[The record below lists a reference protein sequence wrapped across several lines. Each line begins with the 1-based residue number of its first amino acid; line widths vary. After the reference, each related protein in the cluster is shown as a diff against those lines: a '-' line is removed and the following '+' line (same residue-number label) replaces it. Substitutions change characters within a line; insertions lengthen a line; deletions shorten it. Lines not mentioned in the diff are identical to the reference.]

1 MNYLSHLFL
10 AEDTEES
17 KIGNLLGDFVKGRLN
32 DDYNPGIIKGIKTH
46 RMVDSFTDSNKVIR
60 QTKKLISPGR
70 GRYAGVL
77 VDIFFDHFLTLKWND
92 YSDTDFNFF
101 IDNTYQILLKYQ
113 DIYPLKAKKLIP
125 RIVQK
130 DWLRKYGDFDGLT
143 LVFEKMS
150 LRVKREN
157 PLKGSEEELRE
168 NYSEIE
174 ENFNVFF
181 PELIKYVEE
190 IRPQI

>member
-1 MNYLSHLFL
+1 M
-10 AEDTEES
+10 
-17 KIGNLLGDFVKGRLN
+17 R
-32 DDYNPGIIKGIKTH
+32 
-46 RMVDSFTDSNKVIR
+46 
-60 QTKKLISPGR
+60 KLISPGR
-70 GRYAGVL
+70 GRYAGIL